1 MDEIDMNGKEWEGDF
16 DPLADPDE
24 KQHLLSVLDSFRSVA
39 AREACNVITDFWEDP
54 IAA

>member
-1 MDEIDMNGKEWEGDF
+1 MDDSKMSSKEWEGDF

-39 AREACNVITDFWEDP
+39 AQEA
-54 IAA
+54 